1 MKMENNKKFFLEG
14 YIEFIIK
21 LIISFFILY
30 WFLYFLT
37 PKTKLSEEDSAK
49 IEILDKKIDTL
60 LEKQKKLDS
69 IILVSESNID
79 SINIIISKIKQQKI
93 IIREIYH
100 EEINRVAQYNDAAID
115 SFFTKRYGYYP
126 RKNISDTNSKT
137 NN

>member
-1 MKMENNKKFFLEG
+1 MNNQNNFFLNN
-14 YIEFIIK
+14 YIEFAVK
-21 LIISFFILY
+21 LLIGFFILY
-30 WFLYFLT
+30 WFLYFIT
-37 PKTKLSEEDSAK
+37 PKTKLSEEDRTK
-49 IEILDKKIDTL
+49 IDVLDKKIDEL

-69 IILVSESNID
+69 MILISESNID
-79 SINIIISKIKQQKI
+79 SVNIAISKIKQQKT

>member
-1 MKMENNKKFFLEG
+1 MNNKNNFFLNN
-14 YIEFIIK
+14 YIEFAVK
-21 LIISFFILY
+21 LLIGFFILY
-30 WFLYFLT
+30 WFLYFIT
-37 PKTKLSEEDSAK
+37 PKTRLSEEDRTK
-49 IEILDKKIDTL
+49 IDVLDKKIDEL

-69 IILVSESNID
+69 MILISESNID
-79 SINIIISKIKQQKI
+79 SVNIAISKIKQQKT

>member
-1 MKMENNKKFFLEG
+1 MNNKNNFFLQN
-14 YIEFIIK
+14 YVEFAIK
-21 LIISFFILY
+21 IVISFFILY
-30 WFLYFLT
+30 WFLYFTT
-37 PKTKLSEEDSAK
+37 PKTKLSEEDRTK
-49 IEILDKKIDTL
+49 IDILDKKIDEL

-69 IILVSESNID
+69 MILISESNID
-79 SINIIISKIKQQKI
+79 SVNIAISKIKQQKT

-126 RKNISDTNSKT
+126 RKNISDTNSKI